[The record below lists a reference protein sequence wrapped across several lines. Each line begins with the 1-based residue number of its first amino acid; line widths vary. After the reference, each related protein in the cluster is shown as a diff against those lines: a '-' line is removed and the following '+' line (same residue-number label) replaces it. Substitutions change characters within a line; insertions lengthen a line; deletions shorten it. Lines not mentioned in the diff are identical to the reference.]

1 MKEVLETHA
10 VPISENK
17 DAYKAALEIILA
29 LCEKMDY
36 KSSDISTVETI
47 CKTVLQKE
55 V

>member
-1 MKEVLETHA
+1 MNEVKNA
-10 VPISENK
+10 DS
-17 DAYKAALEIILA
+17 YKTALEIILA

-36 KSSDISTVETI
+36 KSSDIVTVETI